1 VIDRL
6 SFDLRDAYPDLRR
19 LSPMNL
25 LLMRSFAAAN
35 PDAHIVKQQAE
46 ILDFKQ
52 QSVSDDSLP

>member
-46 ILDFKQ
+46 VSKTSPLKKILDFK
-52 QSVSDDSLP
+52 